1 MQYRPRNNDWRSS
14 QLILGSIKRSDGSFT
29 EIGEQTLVCL
39 IEAHF
44 TGFKAEIGDTNLN
57 EKEILCHMDKIRW
70 VIKYLDSYK
79 SADPDGIYPVLLQRA
94 KETVIVPLTKI
105 ARDSLTFGCK
115 AML

>member
-57 EKEILCHMDKIRW
+57 EWHL
-70 VIKYLDSYK
+70 S
-79 SADPDGIYPVLLQRA
+79 G
-94 KETVIVPLTKI
+94 PLTKGK
-105 ARDSLTFGCK
+105 RDGDSTPDQDCQGQPNIRLQSYALEGKQTSVNT
-115 AML
+115 